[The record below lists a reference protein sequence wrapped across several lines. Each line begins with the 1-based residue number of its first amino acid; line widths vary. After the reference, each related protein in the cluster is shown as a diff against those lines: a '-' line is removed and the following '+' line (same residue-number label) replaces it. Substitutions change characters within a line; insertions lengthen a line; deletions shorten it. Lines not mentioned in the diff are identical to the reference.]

1 MPKHSEF
8 ILAPI
13 SEILSEAGI
22 AIGNQPGEIENYPLK
37 EYFLQ
42 SVFLKLT
49 GAQEQKC
56 KCILW
61 DVGTYDYNI
70 RYRFFGSRGESVGEC
85 STLNDKNK
93 IFRALEECVRL
104 SIDDPKRTKYINE
117 SSSVVEGFFDKC
129 ASHGWPKQEFDDF
142 KTIFLHV
149 TKDNVYQPTLG
160 RNDLGKILKNTGNC
174 NVEEI
179 YNLSVYRHRNRCAH
193 NLLSFQGNKP
203 SLALM
208 RSDEYKYWNYYLR
221 YALILLIDKV
231 MTNAYKQWREQVEQ
245 GLYNE

>member
-8 ILAPI
+8 ILTPI
-13 SEILSEAGI
+13 GEILSEAGT
-22 AIGNQPGEIENYPLK
+22 AIGNQPRGIENYPLK

-42 SVFLKLT
+42 SVFLRLT

-70 RYRFFGSRGESVGEC
+70 RYRFFGSSRGESVGEC
-85 STLNDKNK
+85 SMLNDKNK
-93 IFRALEECVRL
+93 ILRSVDECVRL

-117 SSSVVEGFFDKC
+117 SSSAVEGFFYKC
-129 ASHGWPKQEFDDF
+129 VSHGWPRQEFDEF
-142 KTIFLHV
+142 EAIFQHV
-149 TKDNVYQPTLG
+149 TKDNVYQLNPA
-160 RNDLGKILKNTGNC
+160 KILKASGTC

-179 YNLSVYRHRNRCAH
+179 YDLSVYRHRNRCAH

-208 RSDEYKYWNYYLR
+208 RSVEYKYWNYYLR
-221 YALILLIDKV
+221 YALILLVDKV
-231 MTNAYKQWREQVEQ
+231 MTNAYKQWLEQVEQ
-245 GLYNE
+245 GLYSE

>member
-8 ILAPI
+8 ILTPI
-13 SEILSEAGI
+13 DEILSEAGT
-22 AIGNQPGEIENYPLK
+22 AIGNQPRGIENYPLK

-42 SVFLKLT
+42 SVFLRLT

-117 SSSVVEGFFDKC
+117 SSSAVEGFFDKC
-129 ASHGWPKQEFDDF
+129 APHGWPKQEFGEF
-142 KTIFLHV
+142 EVIFQRV
-149 TKDNVYQPTLG
+149 TKDNVYQLNP
-160 RNDLGKILKNTGNC
+160 GKILKNTGNC

-231 MTNAYKQWREQVEQ
+231 MTNAYKQWREQVER
-245 GLYNE
+245 GLYDE

>member
-8 ILAPI
+8 ILTPI

-22 AIGNQPGEIENYPLK
+22 AIGNQPGGIENYPLK

-61 DVGTYDYNI
+61 DVGTYDYDV
-70 RYRFFGSRGESVGEC
+70 RYRFFGNRGESIGEC
-85 STLNDKNK
+85 STLKDKSK
-93 IFRALEECVRL
+93 IFRALEECVCL

-117 SSSVVEGFFDKC
+117 SLSAVKGFFDKC
-129 ASHGWPKQEFDDF
+129 ASHGWPRREFDEF
-142 KTIFLHV
+142 EAIFQRV
-149 TKDNVYQPTLG
+149 TKDNVYQLNPG
-160 RNDLGKILKNTGNC
+160 RILQNCGAFNDLEK
-174 NVEEI
+174 VYE
-179 YNLSVYRHRNRCAH
+179 LSVYRHRNRCAH

-208 RSDEYKYWNYYLR
+208 HSDEYKYWNYYLR
-221 YALILLIDKV
+221 YALILLVDKV
-231 MTNAYKQWREQVEQ
+231 MTNAYKQWHEQVER
-245 GLYNE
+245 GLYDE